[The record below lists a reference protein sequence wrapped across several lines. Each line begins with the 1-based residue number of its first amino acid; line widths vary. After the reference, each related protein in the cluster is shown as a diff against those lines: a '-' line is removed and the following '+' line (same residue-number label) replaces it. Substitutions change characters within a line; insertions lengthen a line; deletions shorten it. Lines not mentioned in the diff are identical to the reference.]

1 MRELK
6 TPAVNQPMN
15 VQRFLSCFRAA
26 FRLGV
31 LGQERFQYWH
41 LIIWTLIR
49 RPRLIPVA
57 ISLSIYG
64 YHYHKIFELY
74 IL

>member
-1 MRELK
+1 
-6 TPAVNQPMN
+6 
-15 VQRFLSCFRAA
+15 
-26 FRLGV
+26 
-31 LGQERFQYWH
+31 
-41 LIIWTLIR
+41 
-49 RPRLIPVA
+49 LIPVA